1 MIVTLLL
8 LLELSYIVT
17 CFLFS
22 EGEDGVFLVRES
34 NTSPGDY
41 VLSVLFQV
49 INLGKPLLSLYI
61 GYEKTLIFR
70 FSLHFSTF
78 TMHSSLT

>member
-1 MIVTLLL
+1 MNWFHGKISREAAENLLKEGGCLITKINSFVIVRTILDCHLF
-8 LLELSYIVT
+8 
-17 CFLFS
+17 FLFS

-49 INLGKPLLSLYI
+49 INLN
-61 GYEKTLIFR
+61 EQLI
-70 FSLHFSTF
+70 S
-78 TMHSSLT
+78 